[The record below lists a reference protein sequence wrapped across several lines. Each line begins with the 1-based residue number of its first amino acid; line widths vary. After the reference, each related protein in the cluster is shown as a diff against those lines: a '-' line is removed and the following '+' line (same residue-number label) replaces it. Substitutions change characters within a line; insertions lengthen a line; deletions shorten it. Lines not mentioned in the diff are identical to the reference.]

1 MDSIENLLKDSNIVN
16 IMNAIANRYIK
27 SIDPDEIE
35 SIKMMTLWKCRDKYD
50 PNRGAKF
57 TTYLYQQLSFALKNE
72 LKKKKRMVYLDNL
85 QLDFFGYT
93 GGKQRYA
100 LRSTPTMTHPRSGL
114 AGPGITERE
123 DSAIEFSDALNG
135 LPEDVSNILQQRF
148 ISNMTMVEIA
158 KVNGYSRETARR
170 RLKRAIKICKKSNG
184 YVA

>member
-35 SIKMMTLWKCRDKYD
+35 SIKMITLWKCRDKYD

-57 TTYLYQQLSFALKNE
+57 TSYLYQQLSFAFKNE
-72 LKKKKRMVYLDNL
+72 LKKKKPMWYRDNL
-85 QLDFFGYT
+85 QLDLLNSPANWRGE
-93 GGKQRYA
+93 
-100 LRSTPTMTHPRSGL
+100 H
-114 AGPGITERE
+114 
-123 DSAIEFSDALNG
+123 SARGFADNLSG
-135 LPEDVSNILQQRF
+135 LPEDVEQILKQRF

-158 KVNGYSRETARR
+158 IANGYSRETARR